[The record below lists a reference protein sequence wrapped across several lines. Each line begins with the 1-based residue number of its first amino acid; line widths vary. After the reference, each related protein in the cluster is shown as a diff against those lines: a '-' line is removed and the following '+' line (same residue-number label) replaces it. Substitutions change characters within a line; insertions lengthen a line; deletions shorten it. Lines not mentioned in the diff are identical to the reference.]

1 MLKKIAFLMIISIYN
16 LFAITDTA
24 DKINDRF
31 YEFDNEFMQA
41 SKEYKVPFIL
51 LKAIALTENS
61 DYKEDLKNFNS
72 NNTIDY
78 GLMQVNTIWLKKFD
92 ISKNEILDPY
102 VNISASAKIL
112 KNLIDSHGYNWDT
125 IGKYHS
131 STDKFKQIWLAKVKS
146 NLNYIMTK
154 DSKNEYV
161 LVSRN

>member
-1 MLKKIAFLMIISIYN
+1 MVNKLIFLIIISVYN
-16 LFAITDTA
+16 LFALTDT
-24 DKINDRF
+24 DKLNDKF
-31 YEFDNEFMQA
+31 YEYDNEFMQV
-41 SKEYKVPFIL
+41 SKEQKVPFIL

-61 DYKEDLKNFNS
+61 DYNENIKNVNS

-78 GLMQVNTIWLKKFD
+78 GLMQVNTIWLKEFN
-92 ISKNEILDPY
+92 INKNEILNPY
-102 VNISASAKIL
+102 VNISAAAKIL
-112 KNLIDSHGYNWDT
+112 KNLIDNHGYNWDT

-154 DSKNEYV
+154 DSKNDYI

>member
-1 MLKKIAFLMIISIYN
+1 MIKKLIFLMVFSVYN
-16 LFAITDTA
+16 LFALTDTN
-24 DKINDRF
+24 KLNEKF
-31 YEFDNEFMQA
+31 YEYDNEFMQV

-61 DYKEDLKNFNS
+61 DYNENVKNINS

-78 GLMQVNTIWLKKFD
+78 GLMQVNTIWLKEFK

-102 VNISASAKIL
+102 VNISAAAKIL
-112 KNLIDSHGYNWDT
+112 KNLIDTHGYNWDT

-131 STDKFKQIWLAKVKS
+131 KTDKFKQIWLSKVKD

-154 DSKNEYV
+154 DTKNDYI